1 MKKNIKTILIIIICF
16 LAYYIAFEN
25 FEILMLLIGEIL
37 NNRLLSYFV
46 TYLLIGMPIFF
57 GVFIVNNDHKILSNL
72 GLLENVLQGI
82 FLSSIFSL
90 PMFIGGFLFNKL
102 NNDINLSNL
111 VVGTIF
117 AGIFEEL
124 YFRGFLFGQIFKNTK
139 LGFLPSIFL
148 SAIIFSFGHI
158 YQSQILT
165 ELVGIFIITFLG
177 AILFAWLFVEW
188 NHNLWIPIF
197 LHTLMNLS
205 WNIFSI
211 SNNALGNLNANIFRG
226 LTIAFAIIFTII
238 YKIRKGQKMSINI
251 NTLLIKK

>member
-16 LAYYIAFEN
+16 LSYYIAFDN
-25 FEILMLLIGEIL
+25 FERLMSLIDEIL
-37 NNRLLSYFV
+37 NNGLFSYFV
-46 TYLLIGMPIFF
+46 TYLVIGLPIFF
-57 GVFIVNNDHKILSNL
+57 GVFIVNTDHKILSNL
-72 GLLENVLQGI
+72 GLLANDLHGV
-82 FLSSIFSL
+82 FLATIFSL

-111 VVGTIF
+111 ITATIF

-148 SAIIFSFGHI
+148 SAIVFSFGHI
-158 YQSQILT
+158 YQSQIPS

-177 AILFAWLFVEW
+177 SILFAWLFVEW

-197 LHTLMNLS
+197 LHTFMNLS

-211 SNNALGNLNANIFRG
+211 SNNAMGNLNANIFRG

-238 YKIRKGQKMSINI
+238 CKIRKGQKMSINL